1 MFLIGATVVP
11 ITPVAFAFTVELTF
25 PVPEALTN
33 GLMVTFGLLW
43 GTGEGLLQSTLQEKS
58 QLYPIAIWFVSPV
71 IALILTFFVEEDLRR
86 LQLDDVKN
94 SEYIQDD
101 EVRKQSFDEREVFL
115 KEAGLENDLKFHFEF
130 DKGAMQ
136 K

>member
-1 MFLIGATVVP
+1 MTNGIHFLSLPFKNSTVELITMLFIGATVVP

-33 GLMVTFGLLW
+33 GLMITCGLLW
-43 GTGEGLLQSTLQEKS
+43 GTAEGLLQSSLQDHS
-58 QLYPIAIWFVSPV
+58 RLYPLAIWCASAV
-71 IALILTFFVEEDLRR
+71 IALILSFFVEEDLRR

-101 EVRKQSFDEREVFL
+101 EVRR
-115 KEAGLENDLKFHFEF
+115 
-130 DKGAMQ
+130 
-136 K
+136 

>member
-1 MFLIGATVVP
+1 MFIIGATVVP

-33 GLMVTFGLLW
+33 GIMITCGLLW
-43 GTGEGLLQSTLQEKS
+43 GTAEGLLCSALQQSSPK
-58 QLYPIAIWFVSPV
+58 YPLVFWVASTTV
-71 IALILTFFVEEDLRR
+71 ALGLTFFVEEDLRR

-101 EVRKQSFDEREVFL
+101 EVRR
-115 KEAGLENDLKFHFEF
+115 
-130 DKGAMQ
+130 
-136 K
+136 